1 MVKYMV
7 VSRVDV
13 ELDCKGMFCPLPI
26 VHLKKA
32 TKTMKPGQVL
42 RLLAT
47 DPGSVRDIP
56 AWAGKTGNRV
66 VETSEDSGVYT
77 FIIEVS

>member
-1 MVKYMV
+1 
-7 VSRVDV
+7 
-13 ELDCKGMFCPLPI
+13 MFCPLPI

-47 DPGSVRDIP
+47 DPGSVRDVP

-66 VETSEDSGVYT
+66 VETSEGSGVYT